1 MDALQTF
8 LLILA
13 LTCLGQN
20 ALGSEIIKG
29 KKAKKKSL
37 QYMASVQDNI
47 GHICGG
53 FLVSEDFV
61 MTAAHCDAWNPTSV
75 VLGTHNLKKVDKTMR
90 YGIKKK
96 CKHPSYKNISSG
108 NDIMLLKLCD
118 KAYLNKKRP
127 IKPIQL
133 PTQQINLQENKSCS
147 VAGWGAIKS
156 CGKTVD
162 NLQVVD
168 VPIINLN
175 KCRNIWQNIISTNVI
190 CAGGYYKNK
199 GFCQGDSGGP
209 LVCDNKM
216 AVGVASF
223 NNGNNCDYPDFP
235 NVYTDISKFLPWIKD
250 ILNKKNC

>member
-1 MDALQTF
+1 MMCKCQ
-8 LLILA
+8 LLLRVS
-13 LTCLGQN
+13 
-20 ALGSEIIKG
+20 LGSEIIKG

-37 QYMASVQDNI
+37 QYMASVQNNT

-61 MTAAHCDAWNPTSV
+61 MTAAHCDDWNPKSV

-96 CKHPSYKNISSG
+96 YKHPSYKNIVSG
-108 NDIMLLKLCD
+108 NDIMLLKLSG
-118 KAYLNKKRP
+118 KAYLDKKKP

-133 PTQQINLQENKSCS
+133 PTQQINLKENKSCS
-147 VAGWGAIKS
+147 VAGWGAIKTN
-156 CGKTVD
+156 GPNVD

-175 KCRNIWQNIISTNVI
+175 KCKKKWQNYIPANVI

-209 LVCDNKM
+209 LVCDKKL
-216 AVGVASF
+216 AVGVVSF
-223 NNGNNCDYPDFP
+223 NNKKNCDYPNLP
-235 NVYTDISKFLPWIKD
+235 NIYTDISKFLPWIKG
-250 ILNKKNC
+250 ILNKKNGI